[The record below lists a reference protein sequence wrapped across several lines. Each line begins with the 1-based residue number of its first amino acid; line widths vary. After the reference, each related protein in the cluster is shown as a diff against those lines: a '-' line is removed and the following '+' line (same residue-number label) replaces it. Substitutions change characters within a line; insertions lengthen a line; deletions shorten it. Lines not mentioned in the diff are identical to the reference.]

1 MLLVLGART
10 ERQRRGQPGDA
21 SIRREAHRSWTHLPG
36 GEGRMEGEATGKKEE
51 VDQTAQGTVT
61 VGGRRLNP

>member
-36 GEGRMEGEATGKKEE
+36 GEGRMEGEAAGKKEE
-51 VDQTAQGTVT
+51 IQQPRV
-61 VGGRRLNP
+61 P